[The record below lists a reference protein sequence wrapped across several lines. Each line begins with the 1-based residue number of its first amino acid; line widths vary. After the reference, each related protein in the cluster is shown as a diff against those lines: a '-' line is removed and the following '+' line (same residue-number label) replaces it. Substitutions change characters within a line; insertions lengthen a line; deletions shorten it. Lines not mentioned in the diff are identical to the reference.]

1 MKMIDIVNEDNDVE
15 EGRLK
20 KSLKRKAKRAGKASG
35 KRKKSG
41 IGETSS
47 SGGMGAGSVAGTGN
61 GFATGGIG
69 TKSRAGVI
77 APKKPKKKSSKA

>member
-47 SGGMGAGSVAGTGN
+47 SGGQAQEMDLLPVESVQ
-61 GFATGGIG
+61 
-69 TKSRAGVI
+69 SLELE
-77 APKKPKKKSSKA
+77 